1 MVFRVL
7 LYLIDFL
14 ALVLGILVMAIILI
28 IQAVTVVVTGVLTV
42 VILLLRLVL
51 FMLWLFVIFRGIQ
64 ALLSTGE
71 TVYETKKEQS
81 YIPNNLYIRS
91 KSV

>member
-1 MVFRVL
+1 MIFRVL

-14 ALVLGILVMAIILI
+14 ALVLGMTITAVILI
-28 IQAVTVVVTGVLTV
+28 IQAVTVVVVGALTV
-42 VILLLRLVL
+42 TILLLRLVL
-51 FMLWLFVIFRGIQ
+51 FILWLFVIFQDIQ

-81 YIPNNLYIRS
+81 RIPNNLHIYS